1 MTLLSQEISIN
12 PYRVNQHK
20 YRAVNLDSL
29 MP

>member
-1 MTLLSQEISIN
+1 MTLLSQELVSIF
-12 PYRVNQHK
+12 YRVNQHK